1 MATTASLVFEMLT
14 ASVAAS
20 SQSLSRT
27 STSLSSSSHLM
38 SSTPVIDD
46 VLSSVTQ
53 SSLFLSPSSRTS
65 SMFTSSTPY
74 SSFSSLTSSEEGSH
88 SFASSFPSFTSD
100 ISNFSPS
107 FLSSLSSASPT
118 STSPDTMVLNETIM
132 SIMNQEAEA
141 ILGPQRDALTTV
153 IPMTFVYTLIFITGL
168 FGNLCTCIVIIRN
181 KYMHTTVNF
190 YLFSLAVSD
199 LLLLIVGLPPELWGF
214 WQKYPYV
221 FGETFCIMRALTSE
235 CCSNASVLTITAFTI
250 ERYIAICHPLKA
262 HTMAQL
268 PRAVKAIL
276 VIWVVS
282 AVSSVPIAFQ
292 LGIIYQVRS
301 SGKQDVCARIE
312 MIFYE
317 CHVMFITSFF
327 LPFPVFLLLPTDLTN
342 NTTGDAIDRTMCSQD
357 TTSLRLLDLNLH
369 LLRFAHDTHLDPL
382 LPYRTSVKKEF
393 PSNGK
398 DINDTLHFSF
408 CQHQQSSHPSSKQST
423 PSSQPSESRLRIIL
437 FP

>member
-1 MATTASLVFEMLT
+1 MATTASLVIDMLT

-27 STSLSSSSHLM
+27 STSLSSSSHLT
-38 SSTPVIDD
+38 SSTSMIDD
-46 VLSSVTQ
+46 ILSSVTQ
-53 SSLFLSPSSRTS
+53 SSLFLSPTSRTS
-65 SMFTSSTPY
+65 SMFTPSTSS
-74 SSFSSLTSSEEGSH
+74 SSLSSLTSAEGSYSP

-100 ISNFSPS
+100 VSNFSPASLS
-107 FLSSLSSASPT
+107 FLSSASPT
-118 STSPDTMVLNETIM
+118 STSFDTMVLNETIM
-132 SIMNQEAEA
+132 SIMSQEAEE
-141 ILGPQRDALTTV
+141 ILGPRRDALTTV

-221 FGETFCIMRALTSE
+221 FGETFCILRALTSE
-235 CCSNASVLTITAFTI
+235 TCSNASVLTITAFTI

-282 AVSSVPIAFQ
+282 AISSVPIAFQ

-301 SGKQDVCARIE
+301 SGEDIYKR
-312 MIFYE
+312 
-317 CHVMFITSFF
+317 VM
-327 LPFPVFLLLPTDLTN
+327 
-342 NTTGDAIDRTMCSQD
+342 R
-357 TTSLRLLDLNLH
+357 RLL
-369 LLRFAHDTHLDPL
+369 
-382 LPYRTSVKKEF
+382 
-393 PSNGK
+393 
-398 DINDTLHFSF
+398 
-408 CQHQQSSHPSSKQST
+408 
-423 PSSQPSESRLRIIL
+423 
-437 FP
+437 